1 MKIVGA
7 APITDNSYLLSY
19 VKYASGDGTID
30 NPYRVAV

>member
-7 APITDNSYLLSY
+7 APITGNGYLLSS
-19 VKYASGDGTID
+19 VKYASGDGTQE